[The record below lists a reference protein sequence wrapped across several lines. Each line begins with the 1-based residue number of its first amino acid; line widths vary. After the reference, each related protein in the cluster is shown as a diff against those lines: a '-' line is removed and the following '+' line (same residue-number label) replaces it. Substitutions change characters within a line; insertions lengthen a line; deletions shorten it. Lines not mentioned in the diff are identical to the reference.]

1 MKISSSKFMMIV
13 MLLPAFTISAES
25 NDRAFYDAVRAE
37 ASGDLQRAIS
47 IYENIAK
54 VNQSA
59 NLHSNLANLYFKLE
73 DYGRS
78 ILHFRK
84 SLLINPDNRECKTNL
99 AFALEMSGAEPKDP
113 TASNP
118 AFSSTTQGLWAGFF
132 SLIFWGGAFLVAML
146 LPKRMHTSSVLA
158 YGILWMGVL
167 GILGYG
173 WFQSRSVSNLLKRE
187 IIVIPYAGEQAG
199 NLIALRRF
207 PGEGSDHNTKISQ
220 GTSLFLDLENQ
231 GGIKKHQGPD
241 GTNWYLARTHNG
253 ADKGWLREREFGK
266 ILNDEN

>member
-1 MKISSSKFMMIV
+1 MKIYSSKLMIFV
-13 MLLPAFTISAES
+13 ILFLTYTISAES

-37 ASGDLQRAIS
+37 ASGDLQQAVS
-47 IYENIAK
+47 IYENIARE
-54 VNQSA
+54 NQSA

-73 DYGRS
+73 DYGQS

-99 AFALEMSGAEPKDP
+99 AFALEMSGVEQKDS

-132 SLIFWGGAFLVAML
+132 SLILWGGAILIAILF
-146 LPKRMHTSSVLA
+146 PKRIHTSSLLG
-158 YGILWMGVL
+158 YGILWIGMQ

-173 WFQSRSVSNLLKRE
+173 WFQSRSMSNSLKRE
-187 IIVIPYAGEQAG
+187 IIVIADAEKQEG
-199 NLIALRRF
+199 NSVALRRF

-220 GTSLFLDLENQ
+220 GTSLFLDLENR
-231 GGIKKHQGPD
+231 GGIKKHHGTD
-241 GTNWYLARTHNG
+241 GTNWYLARTRNG
-253 ADKGWLREREFGK
+253 ADKGWLREKEFGK